1 MIILADS
8 FLHNSFDKRWKNSDN
23 QLEGHMKLLSL
34 IGLGVRTGQ
43 RVLFLRDAFL
53 LYVKN
58 TGFEMNLKVN
68 A

>member
-1 MIILADS
+1 
-8 FLHNSFDKRWKNSDN
+8 
-23 QLEGHMKLLSL
+23 MKLLSL
-34 IGLGVRTGQ
+34 IGLGVRTDQ
-43 RVLFLRDAFL
+43 RVSFLRDAFL